1 MVEGKKIGVIGLGNM
16 GAAVAIALRK
26 QVPSQSLY
34 LSNRSQKKVD
44 DFIDQYGGKS
54 STNEEIIR
62 TCDWI
67 FLAVKPKQLHE
78 LVPSLKTSYDS
89 SIKKQIFVSMM
100 AGVDLKTLTKTS
112 ELEPAPWIR
121 MMPNTP
127 VAIGQ
132 GLIAYSLNEQA
143 KKLQVGREFEDLLS
157 QGGGIY
163 LIEETLMD
171 AFSGLAGCGP
181 AFVYQFIEAMS
192 DAGVKNGIPR
202 ALAIELAA
210 KTVAG
215 AAQMVT
221 ETDKHPAV
229 LKDEVCSPGGSTI
242 EGVSI
247 LEKQHFRGTVIE
259 AIDGAV
265 KKTKELGK

>member
-1 MVEGKKIGVIGLGNM
+1 MMEGKKVGVIGLGNM
-16 GAAVAIALRK
+16 GSAVAVALRK
-26 QVPSQSLY
+26 QISSQDLY
-34 LSNRSQKKVD
+34 LSNRSQQKVD
-44 DFIDQYGGKS
+44 DFIHHYGGQS
-54 STNEEIIR
+54 STNEEILN

-67 FLAVKPKQLHE
+67 FMAIKPYQLQDLTPFLRNH
-78 LVPSLKTSYDS
+78 LDYSRKN
-89 SIKKQIFVSMM
+89 QIFVSMM
-100 AGVDLKTLTKTS
+100 AGIDLDTLEKSTASDLVT
-112 ELEPAPWIR
+112 WVR

-132 GLIAYSLNEQA
+132 GLIAYCLHDQEKRGQI
-143 KKLQVGREFEDLLS
+143 KKDFEELLS
-157 QGGGIY
+157 QAGGIY
-163 LIEETLMD
+163 HIDESLMD

-181 AFVYQFIEAMS
+181 AFVYQFIEAIS

-215 AAQMVT
+215 AANMVA
-221 ETDKHPAV
+221 ESDKHPAV

-247 LEKQHFRGTVIE
+247 LEKNHFRGTVIE
-259 AIDGAV
+259 AIDGSV
-265 KKTKELGK
+265 QKTKSLGK